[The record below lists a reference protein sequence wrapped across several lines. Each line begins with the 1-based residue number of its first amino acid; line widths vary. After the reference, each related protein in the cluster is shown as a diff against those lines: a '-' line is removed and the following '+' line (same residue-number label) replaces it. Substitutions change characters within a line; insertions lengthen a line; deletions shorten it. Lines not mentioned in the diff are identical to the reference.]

1 METFDYKKY
10 LAEGNL
16 LNEANDQWQVKDAIV
31 IQKAHER
38 VLKAISALDK
48 STKNLEKVVGKHKGK
63 PNSELLTKES
73 QMLIK
78 GVERG
83 VTGTTSM
90 VWDAWDAFRQSCKA
104 IFGEHWN

>member
-1 METFDYKKY
+1 
-10 LAEGNL
+10 
-16 LNEANDQWQVKDAIV
+16 
-31 IQKAHER
+31 
-38 VLKAISALDK
+38 
-48 STKNLEKVVGKHKGK
+48 
-63 PNSELLTKES
+63 
-73 QMLIK
+73 MLIK

>member
-1 METFDYKKY
+1 MKNIKLFEDFLNK
-10 LAEGNL
+10 N
-16 LNEANDQWQVKDAIV
+16 LNEEANQQWQVKDAIA

-38 VLKAISALDK
+38 VMKAISTLDK

-63 PNSELLTKES
+63 PNFELLAKES
-73 QMLIK
+73 QLLIK

-104 IFGEHWN
+104 IFGKHWN

>member
-1 METFDYKKY
+1 MIKLKDI
-10 LAEGNL
+10 
-16 LNEANDQWQVKDAIV
+16 LNEASQQWQVKDAIA

-38 VLKAISALDK
+38 VMMAISALDK
-48 STKNLEKVVGKHKGK
+48 SAKNLEKVVGKHKGK
-63 PNSELLTKES
+63 PNSELLVKES
-73 QMLIK
+73 QLLIK

-104 IFGEHWN
+104 IFSDHWN

>member
-1 METFDYKKY
+1 MKLKDI
-10 LAEGNL
+10 
-16 LNEANDQWQVKDAIV
+16 LNEAPKQWQVKDAIV
-31 IQKAHER
+31 LQKAHER
-38 VLKAISALDK
+38 VLKSISALDK
-48 STKNLEKVVGKHKGK
+48 STKNLETVLGKNKGK
-63 PNSELLTKES
+63 PNYELLAKEA